1 VHPNSRHNTVECR
14 EIIGLAKHI
23 SERHE
28 QSSKDGSPPRRRP
41 GKERVDDGE
50 VAVAERDLGYQSPEG
65 SRRMSSPETPTPVVT
80 ARRATGGTPYSSVY
94 GAEACLP
101 PETLM
106 DSPRVQSFDKS
117 VQERPQRKD
126 VDSIDER
133 RGQAVT

>member
-1 VHPNSRHNTVECR
+1 
-14 EIIGLAKHI
+14 
-23 SERHE
+23 
-28 QSSKDGSPPRRRP
+28 
-41 GKERVDDGE
+41 
-50 VAVAERDLGYQSPEG
+50 
-65 SRRMSSPETPTPVVT
+65 MSSPETLTPVAT
-80 ARRATGGTPYSSVY
+80 SRRATGETSYSLVY

-133 RGQAVT
+133 RG